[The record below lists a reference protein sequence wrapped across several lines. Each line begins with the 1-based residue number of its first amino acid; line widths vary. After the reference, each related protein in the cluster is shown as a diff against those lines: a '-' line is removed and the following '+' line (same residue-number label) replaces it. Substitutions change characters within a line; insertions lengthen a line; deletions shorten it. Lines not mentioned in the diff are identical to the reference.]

1 MTQWQDSQSDN
12 QSYSA
17 YTSSYLKLIKKRV
30 WDKCS
35 MSTCTWYLYTYIIL
49 VKYTWRNFLL
59 LLYAFEKFHMCHEP
73 INNKELTSFSLRIF
87 LSHSHHI
94 AHIENLIELL
104 ISLCFFCLFLCE
116 DFKLKCL
123 WDKKILFN
131 IIFLRKFLQ
140 DFCFINFIK
149 CEKKLRCCYDIH
161 GIFIHWHAAD
171 SIFIIA
177 YQSRKFE

>member
-1 MTQWQDSQSDN
+1 MTKWQDSQSDN

-49 VKYTWRNFLL
+49 VKYTWTNFLL

-94 AHIENLIELL
+94 AHIEILIELL
-104 ISLCFFCLFLCE
+104 ISLCFCACFYARISSSNAFQI
-116 DFKLKCL
+116 
-123 WDKKILFN
+123 KKFYSILFSWEN
-131 IIFLRKFLQ
+131 FCKIF
-140 DFCFINFIK
+140 
-149 CEKKLRCCYDIH
+149 
-161 GIFIHWHAAD
+161 A
-171 SIFIIA
+171 S
-177 YQSRKFE
+177 